1 MTNGDSCAVRRRRVP
16 NLLENPYL
24 LACLAGGVGLTLR
37 RNPEWHRTASLS
49 WDPYAA
55 LGVPKSSSAE
65 DIRKVYRKL
74 AKELHPD
81 VRPNDPATAERFKHV
96 TAAFNL
102 LTDEPLRGRFDRGE
116 IDADGN
122 ERPQFHPGAG
132 FAGAGARAR
141 ANPRGDAFEDLFEGW
156 FNRGGGASA
165 GSRGFGARRGDD
177 VRYRMEVDFLDA
189 VNGGRRR
196 VTMSDGRSLDL
207 AIPAGLN
214 SGQTL
219 RLKGQGLPGMG
230 AAPLGDAL
238 VEITVGEHP
247 LFSREGD
254 NIRMELRISLAEA
267 VEGGMVP
274 VQTPSG
280 PVDLTIRPGRNSGD
294 VLRLRGKG
302 VQSQPNPGDLL
313 VRLLIVLPKKDD
325 PELQAFVK
333 TWTGRKTEVQR

>member
-1 MTNGDSCAVRRRRVP
+1 M
-16 NLLENPYL
+16 
-24 LACLAGGVGLTLR
+24 
-37 RNPEWHRTASLS
+37 S

-65 DIRKVYRKL
+65 DIRKAYRKL

-81 VRPNDPATAERFKHV
+81 VRPNDKASEERFKRV

-102 LTDEPLRGRFDRGE
+102 LTEPTQRGRFDRGE

-122 ERPQFHPGAG
+122 ERPQFQPGGGFGGFAG
-132 FAGAGARAR
+132 AGAGARAR
-141 ANPRGDAFEDLFEGW
+141 TGGGRSDVFEDLFDGL
-156 FNRGGGASA
+156 FSRGG
-165 GSRGFGARRGDD
+165 GSRGFGQQRGED

-219 RLKGQGLPGMG
+219 RLKSQGLPGAG
-230 AAPLGDAL
+230 GGPAGDAL
-238 VEITVGEHP
+238 VEITVGDHQT
-247 LFSREGD
+247 FKRDGD
-254 NIRMELRISLAEA
+254 DIRMDLRVSLAEA
-267 VEGGMVP
+267 VEGGRVP

-280 PVDLTIRPGRNSGD
+280 AVTLSVPQGSNSGD
-294 VLRLRGKG
+294 LLKLRGKG
-302 VQSQPNPGDLL
+302 VQTRPTPGDLL
-313 VRLLIVLPKKDD
+313 VRLLIVLPRKDD
-325 PELQAFVK
+325 PELREFVK
-333 TWTGRKTEVQR
+333 TWAGRKVDVQR

>member
-1 MTNGDSCAVRRRRVP
+1 M
-16 NLLENPYL
+16 
-24 LACLAGGVGLTLR
+24 
-37 RNPEWHRTASLS
+37 S

-65 DIRKVYRKL
+65 DIRKAYRKL

-81 VRPNDPATAERFKHV
+81 VRPNDKASAERFKRA

-102 LTDEPLRGRFDRGE
+102 LTDAEQRARFDRGE

-122 ERPQFHPGAG
+122 ERPQFQPGAG
-132 FAGAGARAR
+132 FGGFAGARAQ
-141 ANPRGDAFEDLFEGW
+141 ARGGQRSDVFEDLFDGL
-156 FNRGGGASA
+156 FSRGG
-165 GSRGFGARRGDD
+165 GSRGFGQQRGED

-219 RLKGQGLPGMG
+219 RLKGQGLPGVG
-230 AAPLGDAL
+230 GGPAGDAL
-238 VEITVGEHP
+238 VEITVGAHP
-247 LFSREGD
+247 NFKREGD
-254 NIRMELRISLAEA
+254 DIRMDLRISLAEA
-267 VEGGMVP
+267 VEGGKVP

-280 PVDLTIRPGRNSGD
+280 AVTLSIPAGSNSGE
-294 VLRLRGKG
+294 LLKLRGKG
-302 VQSQPNPGDLL
+302 VQTRPTPGDLI
-313 VRLLIVLPKKDD
+313 VRLQIVLPRKDD
-325 PELQAFVK
+325 PELKEFVK
-333 TWTGRKTEVQR
+333 NWSGRKTDISR

>member
-1 MTNGDSCAVRRRRVP
+1 
-16 NLLENPYL
+16 
-24 LACLAGGVGLTLR
+24 
-37 RNPEWHRTASLS
+37 LS

-65 DIRKVYRKL
+65 DIRKAYRKL

-81 VRPNDPATAERFKHV
+81 VRPNDKVSEERFKRV

-102 LTDEPLRGRFDRGE
+102 LTDAPLRGRFDRGE

-122 ERPQFHPGAG
+122 ERPQFQPGGGFGGFAG
-132 FAGAGARAR
+132 AGAGARAR
-141 ANPRGDAFEDLFEGW
+141 PGGAGGRSDVFEDLFDGL
-156 FNRGGGASA
+156 FSRGG
-165 GSRGFGARRGDD
+165 GSRGFGQQRGED

-219 RLKGQGLPGMG
+219 RLKSQGLPGAG
-230 AAPLGDAL
+230 GGPAGDAL
-238 VEITVGEHP
+238 VEITVGEHAT
-247 LFSREGD
+247 FKREGD
-254 NIRMELRISLAEA
+254 DIRMDLRVSLAEA
-267 VEGGMVP
+267 VEGGRVP

-280 PVDLTIRPGRNSGD
+280 AVTLSVPQGSNSGD
-294 VLRLRGKG
+294 LLKLRGKG
-302 VQSQPNPGDLL
+302 VQTRPTPGDLL
-313 VRLLIVLPKKDD
+313 VRLLIVLPRKDD
-325 PELQAFVK
+325 PELREFVK
-333 TWTGRKTEVQR
+333 TWSGRKVDVQR

>member
-1 MTNGDSCAVRRRRVP
+1 M
-16 NLLENPYL
+16 
-24 LACLAGGVGLTLR
+24 
-37 RNPEWHRTASLS
+37 S

-65 DIRKVYRKL
+65 DIRKAYRKL

-81 VRPNDPATAERFKHV
+81 VRPNDKAAAERFKRA

-102 LTDEPLRGRFDRGE
+102 LSEPMERARFDRGE

-122 ERPQFHPGAG
+122 ERPHFQAG
-132 FAGAGARAR
+132 GYAGARAR
-141 ANPRGDAFEDLFEGW
+141 AAGSSRGDVFEDLFDGL
-156 FNRGGGASA
+156 FSRGAGGA
-165 GSRGFGARRGDD
+165 RGFGMQRGDD

-219 RLKGQGLPGMG
+219 RLKGQGLPGTG
-230 AAPLGDAL
+230 GGPSGDAL
-238 VEITVGEHP
+238 VEITVGQHP
-247 LFSREGD
+247 LFKREGD
-254 NIRMELRISLAEA
+254 DIRMELRISLAEA
-267 VEGGMVP
+267 VEGGKVP
-274 VQTPSG
+274 VNTPQG
-280 PVDLTIRPGRNSGD
+280 PVSLSVPPGSNSGD
-294 VLRLRGKG
+294 LLKLRGKG
-302 VQSQPNPGDLL
+302 VQVRPNPGDLL
-313 VRLLIVLPKKDD
+313 VRLLFVLPRTDD

-333 TWTGRKTEVQR
+333 NWSGRKSDIPR